1 MNKASGVSFYIPE
14 KDTMTNP
21 LHSSIHSLQHISLP
35 ACVQPYTE
43 FLTQLEVSVRYAS
56 HLSLLDGNEI

>member
-1 MNKASGVSFYIPE
+1 MDHSVLLFFSSLVCSLKAPIVMNKASGVSFYMPE

-21 LHSSIHSLQHISLP
+21 LYPSIHSLQHISLP

-43 FLTQLEVSVRYAS
+43 F
-56 HLSLLDGNEI
+56 